1 MRPGRWVALYQ
12 VCAFLQRHGFIGFSG
27 GAGIG
32 IQCVGF
38 VMV

>member
-1 MRPGRWVALYQ
+1 MRPGRFGALYQ
-12 VCAFLQRHGFIGFSG
+12 VCAFLQCHGFIGFSG

-32 IQCVGF
+32 IQWVGF